1 MDPLVGGKS
10 LPREDRDASAGT
22 QRAADVRKRRD
33 GIAEEHDALTADGNV
48 ERRGLERI
56 DGRIGKHEIERQA
69 LRRDLPCARQHR
81 HGDVDAEHK
90 ARWRDPLRQRDRGR
104 TAATADIEDSLAGF
118 RARAIDQNLR
128 NRRQQHVLHW
138 LPVGPVLTGN
148 SVPEC
153 DLIGISFVAGGNV

>member
-1 MDPLVGGKS
+1 
-10 LPREDRDASAGT
+10 
-22 QRAADVRKRRD
+22 
-33 GIAEEHDALTADGNV
+33 N
-48 ERRGLERI
+48 
-56 DGRIGKHEIERQA
+56 HETDTQA
-69 LRRDLPCARQHR
+69 LRPALPTARQHR

-138 LPVGPVLTGN
+138 LPVGPVLTGR
-148 SVPEC
+148 SIPEC
-153 DLIGISFVAGGNV
+153 DLISISFVAVENA